1 VNAIIGTL
9 RKKLRAHG
17 IEFDT
22 VHGFGWKLSHK
33 TRDKIIGMIKPAG
46 KVSWPPE
53 GTAGV
58 AEKPIYTFFSRGG
71 YTRRTMPARTT
82 MIAISVEPIE
92 IDGKHFVEVT
102 MGGRKLKKRGPY
114 INADKAKAEADR
126 IISEWAPAVPAIT
139 SDTVIL
145 HGKPVALDGHEG
157 HQFVIDC
164 TRAGEG
170 LITDAVL
177 QEMYEISPENW
188 AQIDKNPAL
197 IKAIRDTR
205 KSRIRSGAAAREA
218 ACEYY
223 AKAPTAMNAIMT
235 DNKSP
240 ARHRIEA
247 AKEIRQQAVGGDGVE
262 STAEATERFVIN
274 INLGADVEPFRRE
287 VDINPNRFKPIVD
300 HEPIEKSDADERV

>member
-1 VNAIIGTL
+1 VPIPTPQI
-9 RKKLRAHG
+9 RPVSAHG
-17 IEFDT
+17 KWWLEAT
-22 VHGFGWKLSHK
+22 
-33 TRDKIIGMIKPAG
+33 IGDQKFLQKGSYPNADAA
-46 KVSWPPE
+46 K
-53 GTAGV
+53 AA
-58 AEKPIYTFFSRGG
+58 AEKLLQSWTPN
-71 YTRRTMPARTT
+71 
-82 MIAISVEPIE
+82 
-92 IDGKHFVEVT
+92 
-102 MGGRKLKKRGPY
+102 L
-114 INADKAKAEADR
+114 
-126 IISEWAPAVPAIT
+126 PAVPAT
-139 SDTVIL
+139 TNDTVIL
-145 HGKPVALDGHEG
+145 HGKPIAIDSNEG
-157 HQFVIDC
+157 RRFVVDC

-197 IKAIRDTR
+197 IKAIRDIR

-235 DNKSP
+235 DTKSP

-274 INLGADVEPFRRE
+274 INLGADTEPFRRE
-287 VDINPNRFKPIVD
+287 VDINPHKFKPIVD
-300 HEPIEKSDADERV
+300 HEPIEESDADERV